1 MRTQC
6 FSSHGLD
13 MVAFA
18 IPASIEPL
26 FVSAGWRPDRWRDG
40 TVIVPK
46 EHPSIAILRE
56 FAGLVVG
63 ESGTGE
69 TCARMALSF
78 GSIGE
83 VDEQIEELEAA
94 LGLTIVGI
102 AEDGLGYETIYIDGQ
117 GRVFCTNVV
126 AEGLYLAGRS
136 FGEACEALLLGRAT
150 TPILLDRQYSV
161 PFYGVDLQRGDPR
174 LVTVAQLRDS

>member
-1 MRTQC
+1 
-6 FSSHGLD
+6 
-13 MVAFA
+13 
-18 IPASIEPL
+18 
-26 FVSAGWRPDRWRDG
+26 
-40 TVIVPK
+40 
-46 EHPSIAILRE
+46 
-56 FAGLVVG
+56 
-63 ESGTGE
+63 
-69 TCARMALSF
+69 MALSF

-150 TPILLDRQYSV
+150 TPILLDRQDSV